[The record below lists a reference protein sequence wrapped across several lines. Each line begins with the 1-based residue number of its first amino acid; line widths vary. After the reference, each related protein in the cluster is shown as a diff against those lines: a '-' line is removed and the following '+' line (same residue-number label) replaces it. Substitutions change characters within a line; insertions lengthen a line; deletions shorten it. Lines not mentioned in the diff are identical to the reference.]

1 MRPQT
6 QFPSKLNTQAL
17 DELLE
22 PIAALIQD
30 PRDCDL
36 ETARIVE
43 RLAYLV
49 TRGPARDGRAEF
61 LKSISVSTLQLFI
74 EDIRHDS
81 GSEEPNWW
89 RLAKVLGLSPKETRA
104 LFPTLAKS

>member
-1 MRPQT
+1 MRAQT
-6 QFPSKLNTQAL
+6 QFPHKLSNQAL
-17 DELLE
+17 DEMLA

-36 ETARIVE
+36 ESGRIIE
-43 RLAYLV
+43 RLTYMV
-49 TRGPARDGRAEF
+49 TRGPARDGRADF
-61 LKSISVSTLQLFI
+61 LKSVGISATTLLL

-89 RLAKVLGLSPKETRA
+89 RLAKALGLSPKEVRA
-104 LFPTLAKS
+104 LFPNWAKL